1 MISTFK
7 LPFSF
12 DPKPL
17 QADLDRIAAGDW
29 VAHFN
34 AAYFEGQWSGVALRS
49 TDGQSNRIYPDA
61 HTKVSYADT
70 PMLDRCPN
78 VRAILELFK
87 CPLRSVRFLGLAPGS
102 LIKEHRDFDL
112 RLEDGQARLHIP
124 IRTNA
129 EVDFFLD
136 AHRIELHE
144 GECWYLNLSLPHW
157 VENRGSTDRIH
168 LVIDCEV
175 NEWLLGLLPAA
186 AAREDKPQVTPVA
199 IETACSPEEF
209 QRFRLEVLS
218 DLKLQRQVRVTAD
231 WESFARLAVELGK
244 ERGYRFEVAQV
255 EQALLA
261 NRQAWLAK
269 WID

>member
-1 MISTFK
+1 MISSFK

-17 QADLDRIAAGDW
+17 QADLDRITAGDW

-34 AAYFEGQWSGVALRS
+34 NAYFEGEWNGVALRS
-49 TDGQSNRIYPDA
+49 AGGQSSRIYPDV
-61 HTKVSYADT
+61 HTNVSYSDT
-70 PMLDRCPN
+70 PLLDLCPSI
-78 VRAILELFK
+78 RAILKLFK
-87 CPLRSVRFLGLAPGS
+87 CPLRSVRFLTLSPGS

-124 IRTNA
+124 IRTNSS
-129 EVDFFLD
+129 VDFFLD
-136 AHRIELHE
+136 AHRIELQE

-157 VENRGSTDRIH
+157 VENRGSTDRVH

-175 NEWLLGLLPAA
+175 NEWLRELLPAA
-186 AAREDKPQVTPVA
+186 TVPDYETQALPVVTEPASSED
-199 IETACSPEEF
+199 F
-209 QRFRLEVLS
+209 QRFHKEVLS
-218 DLKLQRQVRVTAD
+218 DLELQRQLRVTAD

-244 ERGYRFEVAQV
+244 ERGYRFGVSQV
-255 EQALLA
+255 QQALVTT
-261 NRQAWLAK
+261 RRAWLEK